1 MLQPLN
7 NFLYQALNRLF
18 ENELI
23 RRVVKNTGYLFS
35 ATGISAAIS
44 LLQGIL
50 AARLLGVAGF
60 GILGAITMFVSVINK
75 FASFRINELVVKYVG
90 LFTENRDN
98 ERAAAVF
105 KVAALT
111 EVLASIFAF
120 ALIWLLAPIG
130 SRYLVKD
137 PGLAQ
142 WFIVYGLIVLTNLFF
157 ESSTGLLQIFNN
169 FRSIAILNVAQ
180 SLITLAIIVFAYITE
195 GGLFEI
201 LLAYLAGKALGG
213 LGISIAA
220 AIEARRQWG
229 SDWWKVSLEPL
240 RDYWGELVRFAGST
254 YISGTLS
261 LFTKDSELLW
271 VSFFRNPVETGYYR
285 LALALANLVQMPV
298 SPMPQATYPELSRE
312 VARNEWGNVRYV
324 LRQGSILAGGYTLI
338 ATTFLVVFGRLIIQY
353 IYKPEFLPAYPAL
366 LILLAGFLFVNTFY
380 WNRIALL
387 ALNRPDFPAIVNLIL
402 AITKVALIFLLVP
415 KYGYLVSAALLAG
428 SYIIGISVTV
438 LKVRAIL
445 RGQEYAKV

>member
-1 MLQPLN
+1 MLQSLN
-7 NFLYQALNRLF
+7 THFYRVLNRLF

-23 RRVVKNTGYLFS
+23 RRIVKNTGYLFS

-44 LLQGIL
+44 LLQGVL

-60 GILGAITMFVSVINK
+60 GILGVITMYVSVINK
-75 FASFRINELVVKYVG
+75 FASFRLNELVVKYVG
-90 LFTENRDN
+90 LFTENGDK
-98 ERAAAVF
+98 ERAAGVF
-105 KVAALT
+105 KIAALT
-111 EVLASIFAF
+111 EILASVFAF
-120 ALIWLLAPIG
+120 GIIWVLAPIG
-130 SRYLVKD
+130 AQYLAKD
-137 PGLAQ
+137 PELAP
-142 WFIVYGLIVLTNLFF
+142 WFIIYGTIVLTNLFF

-180 SLITLAIIVFAYITE
+180 SMLTLALITFAYFTD

-213 LGISIAA
+213 VGISIAA
-220 AIEARRQWG
+220 AIEANHHWG
-229 SDWWKVSLEPL
+229 NDWWKTSLKPL
-240 RDYWGELVRFAGST
+240 RSRSRELVKFAGST
-254 YISGTLS
+254 YISGSLS

-312 VARNEWGNVRYV
+312 VARNNWGNVRYV
-324 LRQGSILAGGYTLI
+324 LRQGSILAGSYTLI
-338 ATTFLVVFGRLIIQY
+338 ATTFLVIFGRLIIEY

-366 LILLAGFLFVNTFY
+366 IILLAGFLFVNTFY

-387 ALNRPDFPAIVNLIL
+387 ALNRPDFPALVNLIL
-402 AITKVALIFLLVP
+402 AIIKVALIFLLVP
-415 KYGYLVSAALLAG
+415 QYGYLVSAALLAG
-428 SYIIGISVTV
+428 SYIIGISITV
-438 LKVRAIL
+438 LKVRSIL
-445 RGQEYAKV
+445 RGQVYSSV